1 MARGGG
7 ARGGGARGGGARGG
21 AGRPPPPGGRGGY
34 YATCHPGLEPSL
46 AQELRSPPL
55 RASGVT
61 AVRPGRA
68 GVRFQAA
75 EPEAPYAANL
85 WLRGAVRVLEL
96 VAEGPLDRS
105 LPDPATALYEFVR
118 GATDWPRLL
127 EEGQTFKVT
136 VHLGSSSLGSQLLAL
151 RRTRDAVCDAVREAT
166 GLRPHDPEGSAPDV
180 PLFLNLYRDEVSL
193 YRDTSGA
200 SLHRRGYRRGAVHR
214 AALNEAAAG
223 GLVTL
228 ASAGA
233 PSGDLGP
240 LTVDPMCG
248 SGTLLVEAALRAA
261 RVAPGLLRPPRS
273 FACTGWGDFDAGAW
287 ARAEERAD
295 GARLADPPARFRGN
309 DVHPGALRL
318 AEAAAEAAGV
328 DHLVSFD
335 RGDCLDWRV
344 EERERPSAVL
354 SNPPWGERLLSRQ
367 SSREGEEYD
376 DGEGAS
382 FGGGEGGDDYGDGR
396 GRGGGGDEYGGD
408 AAELEEAWSSLGTFL
423 RRECEGADA
432 WLLSGSK
439 NITRPLRMS
448 ANRKTP
454 LTIGGM
460 DCRLV
465 HYSVRSRRDTVC
477 FICGRKGHVAR
488 DCPEQ

>member
-1 MARGGG
+1 MARGARCGARGG
-7 ARGGGARGGGARGG
+7 ARGGG
-21 AGRPPPPGGRGGY
+21 GRPPPPGRGFY
-34 YATCHPGLEPSL
+34 YATCHPGLEPAL

-68 GVRFQAA
+68 GVQFQATA
-75 EPEAPYAANL
+75 PEAPYAANL
-85 WLRGAVRVLEL
+85 WLRGSVRVLEL

-118 GATDWPRLL
+118 GSTDWPRLL
-127 EEGQTFKVT
+127 GRGQTFKVT
-136 VHLGSSSLGSQLLAL
+136 VHLGSSSLGSQLLAR

-166 GLRPHDPEGSAPDV
+166 GLRPHDPAGSAPDV
-180 PLFLNLYRDEVSL
+180 PLFLNIFRDEVKL

-200 SLHRRGYRRGAVHR
+200 SLHRRGYRRGPVHR

-228 ASAGA
+228 ASAGTPA
-233 PSGDLGP
+233 GGLGP

-261 RVAPGLLRPPRS
+261 CVAPGLLRPQRS
-273 FACTGWGDFDAGAW
+273 FACSGWGDFDAGAW
-287 ARAEERAD
+287 ARAEERARC
-295 GARLADPPARFRGN
+295 ARLAAPSARFRGN
-309 DVHPGALRL
+309 DVHPGAVKL
-318 AEAAAEAAGV
+318 AEEAAAAAGV
-328 DHLVSFD
+328 DHLISFE

-344 EERERPSAVL
+344 GEGERPSTVL

-367 SSREGEEYD
+367 FREEEEYYEE
-376 DGEGAS
+376 EGAS
-382 FGGGEGGDDYGDGR
+382 FRGGDGDGGG
-396 GRGGGGDEYGGD
+396 GGGGDGGRGGRGSDGCGGD

-439 NITRPLRMS
+439 RITRPLRMAAS
-448 ANRKTP
+448 RKTP

-465 HYSVRSRRDTVC
+465 HYSVRSRRETVC